1 MAEDVNKKE
10 GMVEGQEDIEQ
21 EDIEQEENKTGSD
34 TDNQEEEE
42 TKVKGK
48 TFTQDEVNK
57 LAAREKRQGVN
68 SVYKQLGIDPK
79 DKKAVAMFK
88 AIVDSQKSEEQK
100 RLENQNESDQK
111 IAEAEKRAMEAE
123 TKAELMMAGVQSQ
136 YVEDA
141 MTLVM
146 ARISE
151 DQDAKTVISELKTKY
166 SVWFKEAEEDGK
178 KDESTKKKDGTGSS
192 FSSKNNK
199 GDKEDQSLGARLAA
213 QRRVKNNKKSYWD

>member
-1 MAEDVNKKE
+1 MADEIKKE
-10 GMVEGQEDIEQ
+10 EIVEEQ
-21 EDIEQEENKTGSD
+21 EIIEQEENETDSD
-34 TDNQEEEE
+34 TVEQEEE
-42 TKVKGK
+42 TKAKEK
-48 TFTQDEVNK
+48 TFTQAEVNK
-57 LAAREKRQGVN
+57 LAAREKRQGVS

-79 DKKAVAMFK
+79 DKKTITMFK
-88 AIVDSQKSEEQK
+88 AFVDSQKSEEQK
-100 RLENQNESDQK
+100 ELEKQNESNQK
-111 IAEAEKRAMEAE
+111 VAEAEERAMKAE
-123 TKAELMMAGVQSQ
+123 IKAELMVAGIQSQ

-141 MTLVM
+141 MTLVT

>member
-10 GMVEGQEDIEQ
+10 GMVEEQ

-42 TKVKGK
+42 TKAKAKGK

-100 RLENQNESDQK
+100 RLENRNESDQK

-178 KDESTKKKDGTGSS
+178 KGESTKKKDGTGSS

>member
-34 TDNQEEEE
+34 TDNQEEE
-42 TKVKGK
+42 TKAKGK

-141 MTLVM
+141 MTLAM

-178 KDESTKKKDGTGSS
+178 KDEPAKKKDGTGSS

>member
-10 GMVEGQEDIEQ
+10 GMVEGQ

-42 TKVKGK
+42 TKAKAKGK

-100 RLENQNESDQK
+100 RLENRNESDQK

-151 DQDAKTVISELKTKY
+151 DQDVKTVISELKTKY

>member
-10 GMVEGQEDIEQ
+10 GMVEGQ

-166 SVWFKEAEEDGK
+166 SVWFKEAEEDSK
-178 KDESTKKKDGTGSS
+178 KESTKKKDGTGSS

>member
-21 EDIEQEENKTGSD
+21 EDIEQEENKTSD
-34 TDNQEEEE
+34 TDNQEEE
-42 TKVKGK
+42 TKAKGK

-100 RLENQNESDQK
+100 RLENQNESNQK
-111 IAEAEKRAMEAE
+111 IAEAEERAMKAE
-123 TKAELMMAGVQSQ
+123 IKAELMVAGIQSQ

-141 MTLVM
+141 MTLVT

-166 SVWFKEAEEDGK
+166 SVWFKEAEEDDK